1 MSNTK
6 VRDTDKM
13 RNEYIF
19 AFEELYRIMNGIS
32 HITQHLHDAAIEKRW
47 EAFRGLANE
56 RESKLIDFQEIYD
69 QLAQKLQADIVTGND
84 DISRIKA
91 EIRQQLKKVTKV
103 NSEVID
109 IINSSKDELIEKI
122 GKSTRGLAFLKNYG
136 NQVNYEKTIFKTY

>member
-6 VRDTDKM
+6 VRDNDKK

-19 AFEELYRIMNGIS
+19 AFEKLYRIMIEIGQ
-32 HITQHLHDAAIEKRW
+32 ITQRLYDAAIEKQW
-47 EAFRGLANE
+47 ELFSDLTNE
-56 RESKLIDFQEIYD
+56 RESKLVDFQGNYEQFVQMFQDYG
-69 QLAQKLQADIVTGND
+69 VTDND
-84 DISRIKA
+84 EVSRIKA

-122 GKSTRGLAFLKNYG
+122 GKSKRGLAFLKNYG
-136 NQVNYEKTIFKTY
+136 NQVNYEKTISKTY